1 MVNISTRF
9 CLAQERGTD
18 TRIAQLVFHL
28 AYLYQKVLP
37 PLVIIGE
44 QVALAV
50 LLRHGQVGA
59 AVGVLPSLEIAEI
72 GFAQEL
78 VPAVACFLEALPG
91 EDVLFVQG
99 IALAKCLCQCG
110 EQPGV
115 LIIAVDVG
123 GELLHRILD
132 AQDGGIFSGLGVED
146 TDALHVLNGEIN
158 FSEHA
163 FALASR
169 AECFD
174 RDGHACQKS
183 RECQ

>member
-1 MVNISTRF
+1 MVNVSTRF

-78 VPAVACFLEALPG
+78 VPAVA
-91 EDVLFVQG
+91 
-99 IALAKCLCQCG
+99 
-110 EQPGV
+110 
-115 LIIAVDVG
+115 
-123 GELLHRILD
+123 
-132 AQDGGIFSGLGVED
+132 
-146 TDALHVLNGEIN
+146 
-158 FSEHA
+158 
-163 FALASR
+163 
-169 AECFD
+169 
-174 RDGHACQKS
+174 
-183 RECQ
+183 